1 MTTMHAIGT
10 ARRDPHRRRRASHGV
25 LIRALVI
32 LLPLIFGATAFI
44 AFILWPRW
52 PEPQIASDAPSLP
65 ITIAQVAFNVPPAA
79 MRVPLQRRAGAH
91 DRVDLIFLW
100 PSLEPP
106 DPAQKP
112 SASAATPAV
121 ATERVFVTIAIAG
134 DWLSPVERVQTI
146 YPRYA
151 ATTPSA
157 GPPGLAVLAF
167 RSGTPYAG
175 EDLIYDAA
183 APKNFL
189 VRCSRD
195 GVGPIPGTCLYERR
209 IETADVV
216 VRFPRAWLDDWQEVV
231 ANIERVITNLRPAAR

>member
-10 ARRDPHRRRRASHGV
+10 VRRDPRRASRGV

-32 LLPLIFGATAFI
+32 LLPLVFGVAAFI
-44 AFILWPRW
+44 AFVLWPRW
-52 PEPQIASDAPSLP
+52 PEPQIASDAPALP
-65 ITIAQVAFNVPPAA
+65 ITVAQIAFNVPPAA

-91 DRVDLIFLW
+91 DRVDLAFLW

-106 DPAQKP
+106 DPALKP
-112 SASAATPAV
+112 SAATGATTPAV
-121 ATERVFVTIAIAG
+121 TIERVFVTIAVAG
-134 DWLSPVERVQTI
+134 DSLSPVERLQTI

-151 ATTPSA
+151 ANSPTA

-189 VRCSRD
+189 VRCSRN

-209 IETADVV
+209 VEAADVV
-216 VRFPRAWLDDWQEVV
+216 VRFPRDWLDDWQEVA
-231 ANIERVITNLRPAAR
+231 ANMERLITNLRPAPH